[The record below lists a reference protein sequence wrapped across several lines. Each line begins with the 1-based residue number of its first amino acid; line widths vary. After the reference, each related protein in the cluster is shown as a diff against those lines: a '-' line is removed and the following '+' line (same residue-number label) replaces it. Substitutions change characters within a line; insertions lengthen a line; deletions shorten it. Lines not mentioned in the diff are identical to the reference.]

1 MKKTLTVLLGIAL
14 CIGVQAEIR
23 VLSDVK
29 LGEGFFPRFADAE
42 TITYLS
48 TETASYVETMTE
60 DDEALRVDNKDLNL
74 NLYRNGEKIVLNPH
88 GDVNYICV
96 SLSPRQDC
104 ILFRSVKGTAICDLE
119 GNELVNLGREINAPV
134 WFGNDYVVGM
144 DSEHDG
150 YFNTA
155 SSIVIASVDGKL
167 FQRLTSPENL
177 GIFPNVDA
185 ESGRIVYN
193 TEMGDI
199 RMLQL
204 NLTEEPI
211 RKQVPRLVKQLD
223 GSVLKKIQRAAKRA
237 ESKNPA
243 DYKIYINP
251 GHGGYDSDD
260 RLMYVY
266 PMFVNQNV
274 NSNCNVYK
282 EKYQEVYEQLVAG
295 GATEADA
302 KKEAA
307 SQASNYTRQ
316 SSFWESTS
324 NLDKGMRL
332 DTMLRDLGFKTEMS
346 RTLNRTV
353 DDKDLYD
360 IVCEA
365 NDFEADFMLSI
376 HSNAG
381 NPSNY
386 ILQIHSGITPGDT
399 YGLGGYSDVISQE
412 VCDEAREITL
422 LMAENQYMNEVSC
435 WSREPRV
442 DGDKTFA
449 RTVMGWSNGY
459 GVLRWLDVPG
469 TISEGMMHDYLPETY
484 RLMNIDYK
492 RQESFYFAKTFMKHF
507 CEGELPYGAIGGQL
521 RDDFQKQI
529 FPDYKPRKNTRDVLL
544 PINRGKVHLF
554 NEAGDTLQTYVTDT
568 LYNGCYFFWNLQPGT
583 YVVKAE
589 VDAYYPK
596 ADTLVVE
603 NNKISYAN
611 FMLSLRRATP
621 PEVIS
626 YSPNVAIEDSVN
638 VATPIVI
645 DFNWDMWEEPTRA
658 AFSITPE
665 VEGTLEFENSQR
677 TLRFTPKTVYAP
689 ATEYTVRLATTAAHP
704 DTNYT
709 NNLQEEFVMK
719 FRTKN
724 RPYLKVMNTYPADGE
739 TGVALKPS
747 IFMLFDQKIS
757 KDSKQALFKITDNAD
772 FSYTPAARNFKKN
785 VVESPYGSVSID
797 VNEELLP
804 NTQYQLVVDGA
815 IKDTDNV
822 VLFHPFVLNFTT
834 GDGKSTVEGE
844 VFHSL
849 DEVIFDVET
858 EATMGLDSKKIML
871 GGSLKRTE
879 GENSNSIEYV
889 FDANEKESNL
899 KLRTTVLS
907 QMFRSVDKFVVDV
920 YGDFTFNELYVEFA
934 TEGDIHRYK
943 VCDLDYLG
951 WKTHVLDLSTT
962 DLPVGVDY
970 QCMGFNIVKTQVE
983 PILCNNGRIY
993 LDRLAIVKGQAD
1005 ETAVE
1010 NVGAATD
1017 EHAPIYD
1024 LLGRPSQKKYP
1035 YQIYIQNGEKTL
1047 INQ

>member
-1 MKKTLTVLLGIAL
+1 MKKQFTILFGIAL
-14 CIGVQAEIR
+14 CLCAQADIR

-29 LGEGFFPRFADAE
+29 LGEGFYPRFADAE

-48 TETASYVETMTE
+48 KTNASYLHADVT
-60 DDEALRVDNKDLNL
+60 DDELRVDNEDLML
-74 NLYRNGEKIVLNPH
+74 NLYRNGEHIVLKPH

-96 SLSPRQDC
+96 SLSPSKDR
-104 ILFRSVKGTAICDLE
+104 ILFRTVKGTAICDFD
-119 GNELVNLGREINAPV
+119 GKELVNLGSEINAPV
-134 WFGNDYVVGM
+134 WFGNDYVIGM

-155 SSIVIASVDGKL
+155 SSIVIASVDGKEY
-167 FQRLTSPENL
+167 QHLTDPADM
-177 GIFPNVDA
+177 GVFPNGDVA
-185 ESGRIVYN
+185 SGRIVYN
-193 TEMGDI
+193 TDNGDI
-199 RMLQL
+199 RLLQL
-204 NLTEEPI
+204 NLTEQPI
-211 RKQVPRLVKQLD
+211 RKTTPRLVKKLD
-223 GSVLKKIQRAAKRA
+223 GSVLKKINGNAKRA
-237 ESKNPA
+237 ATKNPA

-251 GHGGYDSDD
+251 GHGGYDSND
-260 RLMYVY
+260 RLMYLY
-266 PMFVNQNV
+266 PIYDGTNV
-274 NSNCNVYK
+274 RTGYTK
-282 EKYQEVYEQLVAG
+282 EQ
-295 GATEADA
+295 
-302 KKEAA
+302 
-307 SQASNYTRQ
+307 
-316 SSFWESTS
+316 SFWESTS

-332 DTMLRDLGFKTEMS
+332 DTMLRDLGFKTKMS
-346 RTLNRTV
+346 RITNTSA

-365 NDFEADFMLSI
+365 NDYKADFMLSI

-381 NPSNY
+381 APSNY
-386 ILQIHSGITPGDT
+386 ILQIHSGITPGDP
-399 YGLGGYSDVISQE
+399 YGLEGYKDVIPQAVS
-412 VCDEAREITL
+412 DEARAITT
-422 LMAENQYMNEVSC
+422 LMGANQYMNEVSC
-435 WSREPRV
+435 WSREPNIA
-442 DGDKTFA
+442 GDKTFA

-492 RQESFYFAKTFMKHF
+492 RQESFYFAKTFIEHF
-507 CEGELPYGAIGGQL
+507 CEGQLPYGAIGGQL
-521 RDDFQKQI
+521 RDDFQKQL
-529 FPDYKPRKNTRDVLL
+529 FPNYNPRKNTRDVLM

-583 YVVKAE
+583 YVVKAD
-589 VDAYYPK
+589 VPAYYPK
-596 ADTLVVE
+596 TDTLVVE

-611 FMLSLRRATP
+611 LMLSLRRATP

-626 YSPNVAIEDSVN
+626 YSPNVALEDSVN
-638 VATPIVI
+638 VATPVVI
-645 DFNWDMWEEPTRA
+645 NFNWDMWEEPTRA

-665 VEGTLEFENSQR
+665 VEGEVEFLNSQR

-689 ATEYTVRLATTAAHP
+689 ATEYTVRLATTAMHP

-709 NNLQEEFVMK
+709 NNLQEEFVLK

-724 RPYLKVMNTYPADGE
+724 RPYLKVMNTYPAEGE
-739 TGVALKPS
+739 EGVGLTPS
-747 IFMLFDQKIS
+747 IFLLFDQKIS
-757 KDSKQALFKITDNAD
+757 KDSKQTLFKVTDNKD
-772 FSYTPAARNFKKN
+772 YSFTPSARKFTKN
-785 VVESPYGSVSID
+785 AVASPYGSASFDIS
-797 VNEELLP
+797 EELEP

-815 IKDTDNV
+815 VKDTDNV
-822 VLFHPFVLNFTT
+822 VLYYPFVLTFTT
-834 GDGKSTVEGE
+834 GNGEEDKPGE
-844 VFHSL
+844 VIHSL

-858 EATMGLDSKKIML
+858 EATMGLATKKIML

-879 GENSNSIEYV
+879 GENSNSIEYT
-889 FDANEKESNL
+889 FDVNEKESNL

-907 QMFRSVDKFVVDV
+907 QMFNSLDKLVVDV
-920 YGDFTFNELYVEFA
+920 YGDFTYNELYVEFA

-951 WKTHVLDLSTT
+951 WRTHVLDLSTT

-983 PILCNNGRIY
+983 PILCNGGHIY
-993 LDRLAIVKGQAD
+993 LDRLAIVKGQTG

-1010 NVGAATD
+1010 NVETSGAD
-1017 EHAPIYD
+1017 NAPIYD
-1024 LLGRPSQKKYP
+1024 LLGRPVQSKYP
-1035 YQIYIQNGEKTL
+1035 YQIYIQNGEKAI

>member
-42 TITYLS
+42 TVVYLEHS
-48 TETASYVETMTE
+48 KADYLASEE
-60 DDEALRVDNKDLNL
+60 DAVLRVDNDNLEL
-74 NLYRNGEKIVLNPH
+74 NLYRNGVKKVLKPH
-88 GDVNYICV
+88 GDANYIWV
-96 SLSPRQDC
+96 SLSPNQEM
-104 ILFRSVKGTAICDLE
+104 ILFNTRYGTGICDLDGKE
-119 GNELVNLGREINAPV
+119 IINLGLDFDAPV
-134 WFGNDYVVGM
+134 WYGNDYVVGM
-144 DSEHDG
+144 DDNHDG
-150 YFNTA
+150 YYNVE
-155 SSIVIASVDGKL
+155 SSIMMASVDGKVVK
-167 FQRLTSPENL
+167 RLTAPE
-177 GIFPNVDA
+177 GMGMYPNVDA
-185 ESGRIVYN
+185 ESGRVVYN
-193 TEMGDI
+193 TEEGEI

-204 NLTEEPI
+204 NLTEQPV
-211 RKQVPRLVKQLD
+211 RKVLPRMVKQLD
-223 GSVLKKIQRAAKRA
+223 GTLLNKLQRQAKRA

-260 RLMYVY
+260 RRMALY
-266 PMFVNQNV
+266 PIFVNGNV
-274 NSNCNVYK
+274 NT
-282 EKYQEVYEQLVAG
+282 AG
-295 GATEADA
+295 G
-302 KKEAA
+302 
-307 SQASNYTRQ
+307 YTQ
-316 SSFWESTS
+316 EQTFWESTS
-324 NLDKGMRL
+324 NLDKGLRL
-332 DTMLRDLGFKTEMS
+332 DTMLRALGFQTKLS
-346 RTLNRTV
+346 RIHNTTA
-353 DDKDLYD
+353 DDRSLSG
-360 IVCEA
+360 ISAEA
-365 NDFEADFMLSI
+365 SDWNADFMLSI

-381 NPSNY
+381 APSNY
-386 ILQIHSGITPGDT
+386 ILQIHSGITPGDPK
-399 YGLGGYSDVISQE
+399 GLEGYPEQVPE
-412 VCDEAREITL
+412 WVCNEARAITT
-422 LMAENQYMNEVSC
+422 LMGANQYSNEVSC
-435 WSREPRV
+435 WSKEPTIA
-442 DGDKTFA
+442 GDKTFA
-449 RTVMGWSNGY
+449 RTIMGWSNGY
-459 GVLRWLDVPG
+459 GVMRNLRVPG

-492 RQESFYFAKTFMKHF
+492 RQESFYFAKTFIEYF

-521 RDDFQKQI
+521 RDDFQKQL

-611 FMLSLRRATP
+611 FMMSLRRATP
-621 PEVIS
+621 PEVTS

-645 DFNWDMWEEPTRA
+645 NFNWDMWEEPTRA
-658 AFSITPE
+658 AFSITPA

-677 TLRFTPKTVYAP
+677 TLRFTPKTVYEA

-704 DTNYT
+704 DTNYI

-724 RPYLKVMNTYPADGE
+724 RPYLKVMTTYPADGE

-849 DEVIFDVET
+849 DEVIFDVDAES
-858 EATMGLDSKKIML
+858 TMGLDSKKIML

-899 KLRTTVLS
+899 MLRTVQLS
-907 QMFRSVDKFVVDV
+907 QVFHTADKLVVDV

>member
-1 MKKTLTVLLGIAL
+1 MKKQFTLLVSIAL
-14 CIGVQAEIR
+14 CLCAQADIR

-29 LGEGFFPRFADAE
+29 LGEGYFPRFTDAE
-42 TITYLS
+42 TVTYLS
-48 TETASYVETMTE
+48 ATNASYVQSIDA
-60 DDEALRVDNKDLNL
+60 DDELRVDNQDLKL
-74 NLYRNGEKIVLNPH
+74 NLYRNGERIVLAPH
-88 GDVNYICV
+88 GDVNYICA
-96 SLSPRQDC
+96 SLSPNKDR
-104 ILFRSVKGTAICDLE
+104 ILFRSVKGTAICDFE
-119 GNELVNLGREINAPV
+119 GNELVNLGSEINAPV
-134 WFGNDYVVGM
+134 WFGNDYVIGM

-155 SSIVIASVDGKL
+155 SSIVIASVDGKIYEH
-167 FQRLTSPENL
+167 LTDPAAM
-177 GIFPNVDA
+177 GVFPNGDVA
-185 ESGRIVYN
+185 SGRIVYN
-193 TEMGDI
+193 TDGGDI

-211 RKQVPRLVKQLD
+211 RNAKPRMVKQLD
-223 GSVLKKIQRAAKRA
+223 GSLLNKIQRSAKRA
-237 ESKNPA
+237 ATKNPA

-251 GHGGYDSDD
+251 GHGGYDSND
-260 RLMYVY
+260 RLMYLY
-266 PMFVNQNV
+266 PIFDGTNV
-274 NSNCNVYK
+274 R
-282 EKYQEVYEQLVAG
+282 EG
-295 GATEADA
+295 
-302 KKEAA
+302 
-307 SQASNYTRQ
+307 YTREQ
-316 SSFWESTS
+316 SFWESTS

-332 DTMLRDLGFKTEMS
+332 DTLLRDLGFKTAMS
-346 RTLNRTV
+346 RITNTTA

-365 NDFEADFMLSI
+365 NAFEADFMLSI

-381 NPSNY
+381 APSNY
-386 ILQIHSGITPGDT
+386 ILQIHSGITPGDP
-399 YGLGGYSDVISQE
+399 YGLGGYKDVVPQE
-412 VCDEAREITL
+412 VSEEARTITT
-422 LMAENQYMNEVSC
+422 LMGANQYMNEVSC
-435 WSREPRV
+435 WSREPNIA
-442 DGDKTFA
+442 GDKTFA

-492 RQESFYFAKTFMKHF
+492 RQESFYFAKTFIEHF

-521 RDDFQKQI
+521 RDDFQKQL
-529 FPDYKPRKNTRDVLL
+529 FPNYNARKNTRDVLM
-544 PINRGKVHLF
+544 PINRGKVELY
-554 NEAGDTLQTYVTDT
+554 NEAGDLLQTYVTDT

-583 YVVKAE
+583 YVVKAD
-589 VDAYYPK
+589 VPAYYPK
-596 ADTLVVE
+596 TDTLVVE

-611 FMLSLRRATP
+611 LMLSLRRATP

-626 YSPNVAIEDSVN
+626 YSPNVDIEDSVN
-638 VATPIVI
+638 VATPII
-645 DFNWDMWEEPTRA
+645 INFNWDMWEEPTRA

-665 VEGTLEFENSQR
+665 VEGEVEFLDSQR

-724 RPYLKVMNTYPADGE
+724 RPYLKVMTTYPAEGE
-739 TGVALKPS
+739 VGVGLTPS
-747 IFMLFDQKIS
+747 IFLLFDQKIS
-757 KDSKQALFKITDNAD
+757 KDSKQTLFKLTDNKD
-772 FSYTPAARNFKKN
+772 YSFTPTARKFTKN
-785 VVESPYGSVSID
+785 AVASPYGSASFDVSD
-797 VNEELLP
+797 ELEP

-815 IKDTDNV
+815 LKDTDNV
-822 VLFHPFVLNFTT
+822 VLYHPFILTFTT
-834 GDGKSTVEGE
+834 GSGEEDKPGE

-858 EATMGLDSKKIML
+858 EATMGLASKKIML

-879 GENSNSIEYV
+879 GENSNSIEYT
-889 FDANEKESNL
+889 FDVNEKESNL

-907 QMFRSVDKFVVDV
+907 EMFSSVDKFVVDV
-920 YGDFTFNELYVEFA
+920 YGDFTYNELYVEFA

-951 WKTHVLDLSTT
+951 WKTHVLDLSLT
-962 DLPVGVDY
+962 DLPVGVEY

-983 PILCNNGRIY
+983 PILCNGGHIY
-993 LDRLAIVKGQAD
+993 LDRLAIVKGQS
-1005 ETAVE
+1005 TAVE
-1010 NVGAATD
+1010 NVPTLD
-1017 EHAPIYD
+1017 SENTPVYD
-1024 LLGRPSQKKYP
+1024 LLGRPMQKKYP
-1035 YQIYIQNGEKTL
+1035 YQIYIQNGEKKI